1 MERKDY
7 DFTKRVGRDAYEQ
20 AIRDMDAVGG
30 GGEPITDQHRHPDYS
45 LVDHEHYEDGEF
57 VSAVED
63 TDIKPTT
70 DNLFITLNT
79 RRPKEADGTFTDQ
92 EFGLNIDLD
101 EGNTYKNQFQVGTER
116 NGFALKVLGG
126 TGRETWFGGRIA
138 QKGNS
143 LENKDARDYII
154 RKNLNDAVEPLL
166 EKTETNEDRIN
177 ALEHELDAIATNKE
191 AGEWELVSPLDF
203 DVRGTGQM
211 TLASDDFTASNNT
224 LTLHETDKNGLS
236 HGFSGVEAGDLVE
249 IVEEHEAR
257 STGDY
262 GLYEVNSVNGMS
274 FTLTLQQGKG
284 TADLNRNYFI
294 KFFHLSDSV
303 DLAELDARYAQKT
316 HSHNYASSSHTHNYA
331 SKDHTH
337 DSGEHRHDGLGLKG
351 ADFDYDWNQYHSTT
365 YNGGQLHRKSSFP
378 SSNGDL
384 SFEDLDNNYL
394 GNLAALDKVCRI
406 AVMPPYGVQDWE
418 AGYLGFIWFGEGE
431 YSTKPIAIF
440 QIIDRERSTN
450 YFRWYVRLMWSKQSY
465 SVKDL
470 DGKMMK
476 LNGGAVSLKR

>member
-1 MERKDY
+1 MNRKEY
-7 DFTKRVGRDAYEQ
+7 EWAKRTGREAYER

-30 GGEPITDQHRHPDYS
+30 GGDPITDQHRHPDYA
-45 LVDHEHYEDGEF
+45 LIDHEHDDDGEW

-166 EKTETNEDRIN
+166 EQVETNEDRIN

-191 AGEWELVSPLDF
+191 AGEWEMVSPLDF

-224 LTLHETDKNGLS
+224 LTLHQTDLNGVS
-236 HGFSGVEAGDLVE
+236 HGFSGVEVGDLVE
-249 IVEEHEAR
+249 VVQEHKAR
-257 STGDY
+257 DTGDY
-262 GLYEVNSVNGMS
+262 GLYEVTGVNGMS
-274 FTLTLQQGKG
+274 FTLSLQQGRG
-284 TADLNRNYFI
+284 TADLNTNFFV
-294 KFFHLSDSV
+294 KFFHLSDNI
-303 DLAELDARYAQKT
+303 DLAELDARYSKIGHT
-316 HSHNYASSSHTHNYA
+316 HSYAPSSHTHNYA
-331 SKDHTH
+331 SSNHTH
-337 DSGEHRHDGLGLKG
+337 SDLGGFVSLSHGKKTWF
-351 ADFDYDWNQYHSTT
+351 ATNENWNSTT
-365 YNGGQLHRKSSFP
+365 YFFPYYRSSSGSTYYGGRVDQLGMVEFKNGTNFYQKIGKTGTLIGATSSGHPHFP
-378 SSNGDL
+378 VVVFQVWESDSYSSTSNGTNVQR
-384 SFEDLDNNYL
+384 F
-394 GNLAALDKVCRI
+394 
-406 AVMPPYGVQDWE
+406 YGSV
-418 AGYLGFIWFGEGE
+418 IWARNSQNWNDYDPGI
-431 YSTKPIAIF
+431 YW
-440 QIIDRERSTN
+440 
-450 YFRWYVRLMWSKQSY
+450 YFR
-465 SVKDL
+465 
-470 DGKMMK
+470 
-476 LNGGAVSLKR
+476 GAGR